1 MKLVLNIQAAIGCAQ
16 IQRINKLIKKKRKIL
31 SIYKEKLSTVYGI
44 SMNPEQKN
52 TVNGAWMPTV
62 VFDKK
67 TNVTQEKL
75 LKAFA
80 KENIDARVFFW
91 PLSKLKMFKP
101 IKKNFN
107 AWDIYTR
114 AINLPSYHEISLDEI
129 NKVVEV
135 IKNLIKK
142 HK

>member
-1 MKLVLNIQAAIGCAQ
+1 
-16 IQRINKLIKKKRKIL
+16 
-31 SIYKEKLSTVYGI
+31 
-44 SMNPEQKN
+44 MNPEQKN